1 MRLRKAPYTEFR
13 IVSTSFGDFYSV
25 ACFHSLNF
33 LTPKQ
38 YYMKNPEEFLR
49 IRESK
54 IERARVLRRETNM
67 KERNGGEIAG
77 TVS

>member
-1 MRLRKAPYTEFR
+1 
-13 IVSTSFGDFYSV
+13 
-25 ACFHSLNF
+25 
-33 LTPKQ
+33 
-38 YYMKNPEEFLR
+38 MKNPEEFLR

>member
-1 MRLRKAPYTEFR
+1 VGHVNLSKTCTARDCIKAVEKAYAIRFP
-13 IVSTSFGDFYSV
+13 GG
-25 ACFHSLNF
+25 
-33 LTPKQ
+33 
-38 YYMKNPEEFLR
+38 NPEELLR

-67 KERNGGEIAG
+67 KERNGGERAG